1 MKRFSP
7 IMRVIAISTLLLVGI
22 GMAIYLDTRLQPVT
36 EDSSLIEIKNIKTL
50 STRFNQDAGKT
61 RLILLLS
68 PT

>member
-7 IMRVIAISTLLLVGI
+7 IMRVIAISTHLLVGM
-22 GMAIYLDTRLQPVT
+22 GLAIYLDTRLKPAQEETPLV
-36 EDSSLIEIKNIKTL
+36 EIKDIKTL
-50 STRFNQDAGKT
+50 RTQFNQDTGKT